1 MRSIE
6 DQMNEIRRRKDI
18 YNQAKKL
25 RNKTIGECAV
35 SLVCLVL
42 MVSGA
47 VFLPG
52 IDMSGDHAQ
61 LMQYGSVIKSIP
73 VIGYLLIAI
82 IAFVMGVA
90 ATMAC
95 IHWKEHKK
103 KEQEI

>member
-1 MRSIE
+1 
-6 DQMNEIRRRKDI
+6 
-18 YNQAKKL
+18 
-25 RNKTIGECAV
+25 
-35 SLVCLVL
+35 
-42 MVSGA
+42 
-47 VFLPG
+47 
-52 IDMSGDHAQ
+52 MSGDHAQ